1 MTNAERIRNMSNEE
15 LVRFLDRFENDAC
28 EFCAEIGCNHT
39 RMGNC
44 IRGYENWLKQRHK
57 EGKNPQEI
65 IDTLSPL
72 SKTSDISCIVAS
84 NGELF
89 IYTTAEVSGETML
102 RLAKAVK
109 TGTTIHIAK

>member
-1 MTNAERIRNMSNEE
+1 MTNAEKIRNMTDKE
-15 LVRFLDRFENDAC
+15 LAKFLYMFEDHPC
-28 EFCAEIGCNHT
+28 RFCAEINCNHSDDSA
-39 RMGNC
+39 C
-44 IRGYENWLKQRHK
+44 SRGYENWLKQRHK

-65 IDTLSPL
+65 IETLSPL

>member
-1 MTNAERIRNMSNEE
+1 MTNADKIRNMTNEE

-39 RMGNC
+39 LQGDC
-44 IRGYENWLKQRHK
+44 IRGYENWLKQSCK
-57 EGKNPQEI
+57 KGKTPQEI

-89 IYTTAEVSGETML
+89 IYTTAEVDGATML

-109 TGTTIHIAK
+109 NGTSIHIAK